1 MKKKFFLCLLSLGIS
16 SLIFLYPLSCAWAGI
31 RIDKPKI
38 RLTISSGSYDGG
50 EIKVENTGEE
60 PITVKAYLEDWVYTK
75 QDGGKEFMPKGT
87 TPMSCS
93 NWITFYPAD
102 FTLKPGTSQ
111 MVRYTVSV
119 PADAKGGHYSVMFFE
134 TGGGETEEVNEKG
147 NTVTIK
153 ILNRLGALFYVEP
166 EGTTQKTADLKNIN
180 ISQKLNNLIVTAD
193 FLNTGSAD
201 IKVKGSL
208 DILDEAGYVY
218 ARGTFDEAY
227 TLPQDKA
234 FLQSKVSSANLKTGS
249 YDMIMTLEFENG
261 GTLVKEIL
269 FTVSADG
276 NIGSITPK

>member
-1 MKKKFFLCLLSLGIS
+1 MQKKSFLCFLSLGILS
-16 SLIFLYPLSCAWAGI
+16 FIFLYPSSCAWAGI

-38 RLTISSGSYDGG
+38 RLTIPSGSYDGG

-60 PITVKAYLEDWVYTK
+60 PITVKAYLEDWVYAK

-102 FTLKPGTSQ
+102 FTLKPGAFQ

-147 NTVTIK
+147 NNVTIK

-166 EGTTQKTADLKNIN
+166 EGTIQKTADLKNIN
-180 ISQKLNNLIVTAD
+180 ITQKLNNLIITAD
-193 FLNTGSAD
+193 FLNTGTAD

-208 DILDEAGYVY
+208 DVLDEAGYVY
-218 ARGTFDEAY
+218 ARGAFDEAY
-227 TLPQDKA
+227 TLPHDKA
-234 FLQSKVSSANLKTGS
+234 FLQSKVSSVSLKPGS

-269 FTVSADG
+269 FTVSTDG
-276 NIGSITPK
+276 NINSITPK